1 MPEVPESRVVPK
13 KRTRLSAVW
22 LVPIVAAIAG
32 GWVAVTRIMNQ
43 GPTITIVWKSAEG
56 LEAGKTKI
64 HYNGVEVGTIDTI
77 RLSDDHQTVVTTA
90 QMAPETDDILLDDT
104 RFWVVSAR
112 ISGANIS
119 GLGTLISGSYI
130 GMEIGSS
137 KKQRRH
143 FVGLDTPPVVTGDVP
158 GRFYTLKT
166 PDLGSLDTGT
176 PLFFRRLQVGE
187 VAAYQLDADGTA
199 LDVKVFV
206 KAPYDQYVTPN
217 TRFWQASGIDV
228 SLTASGLTVQTQ
240 SLLSILIG
248 GIAFETPADG
258 QGLPA
263 AEAGSVFTLFDDRAA
278 AFKRPAVSPETYQLV
293 FDQSVRGLAVGAP
306 VEFRG
311 IPVGQVTHLGAAV
324 DVAKNRFSITVV
336 VELDAEGL
344 GVQVRDLPPPDDLTD
359 VRRRLVDTLVA
370 QGARAQLRTGS
381 LLTGAQ
387 FVALDF
393 FPGAKPA
400 SIDWSVDPPRLPTVP
415 GQLQAVEDSVLRI
428 IDKIDKLPWEAIGDE
443 LRTALA
449 ELDRTLDSARTALD
463 SGRTTFNSAN
473 RMLEPGSVLGTELAT
488 TLDELTRAAR
498 SVRVLADYLDQHP
511 EALLRGKRGG
521 PR

>member
-13 KRTRLSAVW
+13 KRTRLSVVW

-64 HYNGVEVGTIDTI
+64 HYNGVAVGTIDTI

-137 KKQRRH
+137 KKTRRH
-143 FVGLDTPPVVTGDVP
+143 FVGLDAPPVVTGDVP
-158 GRFYTLKT
+158 GRFYTLRA

-187 VAAYQLDADGTA
+187 VAAYALDADGKS
-199 LDVKVFV
+199 LSVKVFV

-228 SLTASGLTVQTQ
+228 SLSASGLSVQTQ

-258 QGLPA
+258 TVLPA
-263 AEAGSVFTLFDDRAA
+263 AGADTVFRLFPDRAS
-278 AFKRPAVSPETYQLV
+278 AFEQPARAPQTYALR
-293 FDQSVRGLAVGAP
+293 FDQSVRGLTVGAP

-311 IPVGQVTHLGAAV
+311 IPVGQVTDLQADVDAATL
-324 DVAKNRFSITVV
+324 AFSITITI
-336 VELDAEGL
+336 ELDAERL
-344 GVQVRDLPPPDDLTD
+344 GVRVTELPPNADLD
-359 VRRRLVDTLVA
+359 VLRRELVNSLVA
-370 QGARAQLRTGS
+370 HGVRAQLRTGS

-387 FVALDF
+387 FIALDF
-393 FPGAKPA
+393 FPDARPA
-400 SIDWSVDPPRLPTVP
+400 SIDWAADPPLLPTMP
-415 GQLQAVEDSVLRI
+415 GQLQAVEASVLRI
-428 IDKIDKLPWEAIGDE
+428 IDKLDKLPWEDIGNE

-449 ELDRTLDSARTALD
+449 ELDRTLESARGALD
-463 SGRTTFNSAN
+463 SGRTTFDSAN
-473 RMLEPGSVLGTELAT
+473 RMLEPGSVLGAELAS